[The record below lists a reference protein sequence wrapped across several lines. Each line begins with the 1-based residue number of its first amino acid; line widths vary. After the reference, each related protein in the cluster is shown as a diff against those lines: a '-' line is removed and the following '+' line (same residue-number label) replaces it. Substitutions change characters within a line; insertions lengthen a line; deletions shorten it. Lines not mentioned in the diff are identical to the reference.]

1 MEIKRENP
9 TLTDPEQGLKCAA
22 MWPKQA
28 APTGRL
34 HPRVSFPGVT
44 ECQVHGLRKYS
55 KTKWILFSNNL
66 RGLKVKQN
74 SLIG

>member
-22 MWPKQA
+22 MWPKQMA
-28 APTGRL
+28 SPGRL
-34 HPRVSFPGVT
+34 QPGVSFPRVRVT

-55 KTKWILFSNNL
+55 ENKMDSVLKKT
-66 RGLKVKQN
+66 
-74 SLIG
+74 